1 MVAALSG
8 STQLAKKFAAKH
20 CEAIPEMEVSA
31 DNQAEEESPEL
42 SDNEVD
48 QTTPT
53 SANVNSLHKLDSP
66 ASPEQS
72 TSDDL
77 EQQNEEM
84 VTDEEFDQL
93 VKSNEL

>member
-8 STQLAKKFAAKH
+8 STQLAKKLVAKH
-20 CEAIPEMEVSA
+20 CEASPEMEVSA
-31 DNQAEEESPEL
+31 DNQAEEQSPEL
-42 SDNEVD
+42 SDNEVEH
-48 QTTPT
+48 TTPT
-53 SANVNSLHKLDSP
+53 CENVNSLPELDSP

-77 EQQNEEM
+77 EQQNEKM

-93 VKSNEL
+93 VKANEL